1 MTITKGQTLELDI
14 TDIAFGGRG
23 LTRIDGLAVFVDQ
36 AVPGDRVLARVYRK
50 KKNYAEA
57 KALKILNPSCQRVT
71 APCPYSG
78 YCGGCKWQFLDYAT
92 QLRYK
97 QQHVNEALI
106 HIGAIHDVPVHPTLP
121 SELIFGY
128 RNKMEFSC
136 ATRRWVLPQEMD
148 RDDIQRDKAIGLHV
162 PGTFDK
168 VMDIE
173 TCLLQPARGNDLL
186 QEVRAFIQ
194 ASALPVY
201 NLRTHEGFWRFIVIR
216 HSAALDQWLVN
227 LVTAFEN
234 QDHLMPLARRL
245 QEKFANVVGVVNN
258 ITARKSGVAI
268 GEKEIILTGQ
278 AGLVDRVGP
287 FEFELSANSFFQTNS
302 QGASVLYDTVRRFVG
317 LTGRESVL
325 DLYCG
330 TGTIAIYLASMAKQV
345 VGIEM
350 VGSSVQDAQ
359 NNCRRNNIDNCRFV
373 QGDIRAMLPQIN
385 LNPDLLVIDP
395 PRAGMH
401 PDVVKQV
408 LALEP
413 PTMVYVSCNPST
425 LARDLAILK
434 ERYAVEEVQP
444 VDMFPH
450 TFHIESVAR
459 LRRLNQ

>member
-1 MTITKGQTLELDI
+1 MTITRGQTLELDI

-23 LTRIDGLAVFVDQ
+23 LARIDGLAVFVDQ
-36 AVPGDRVLARVYRK
+36 AVPGDRVLARIYKK

-57 KALKILNPSCQRVT
+57 KTQQILSPSSQRVT

-97 QQHVNEALI
+97 QQHVSEALV
-106 HIGAIHDVPVHPTLP
+106 HIGVIHDVPVHSTLP
-121 SELIFGY
+121 SEMIFGY

-136 ATRRWVLPQEMD
+136 ATRRWVLPQEME
-148 RDDIQRDKAIGLHV
+148 REDIQRDMAIGLHV
-162 PGTFDK
+162 PGSFDK

-173 TCLLQPARGNDLL
+173 ACLLQPARGNDLL
-186 QEVRAFIQ
+186 QELRAFIQ
-194 ASALPVY
+194 ASELPVY
-201 NLRTHEGFWRFIVIR
+201 NLRTHEGFWRFLVIR

-234 QDHLMPLARRL
+234 QSHLMHLARRL
-245 QEKFANVVGVVNN
+245 QEKFANVAGVVNN
-258 ITARKSGVAI
+258 ITARKSGVAV
-268 GEKEIILTGQ
+268 GEKEILLTGQ
-278 AGLVDRVGP
+278 ASLVDRVGP

-302 QGASVLYDTVRRFVG
+302 QGASVLYDTVRRFAG
-317 LTGRESVL
+317 LTGQESVL

-345 VGIEM
+345 
-350 VGSSVQDAQ
+350 GSAVQDAQ

-373 QGDIRAMLPQIN
+373 QGDIREMLPRAN
-385 LNPDLLVIDP
+385 LSPDLLVIDP
-395 PRAGMH
+395 PRVGMH

-425 LARDLAILK
+425 LARDLALLK
-434 ERYAVEEVQP
+434 ERYTVEEVQP

-450 TFHIESVAR
+450 TFHIEAVAR